1 MQQVETVEQTEN
13 VEVAQDLAAPETEQR
28 TKPRRPRGSRGG
40 ARHRQRREIRAAAS
54 GKTLHNS
61 TVSGARVNVKD
72 LVVFGD
78 GDTFKLIC
86 KASSAKEGWMK
97 STKAMEIAGV
107 GVVVQVTTQQG
118 DNVAEALQLI
128 PGAVIIPI
136 EGNKENGRKIVAQ
149 GSAEHNEHLARVR
162 SEQLAG
168 EHGGLSLV
176 RRPTPVNAF
185 KYDGTP
191 ESAGAIVAWAQA
203 LLGNGDTPITY
214 TAEGL
219 IVSTSNGDVP
229 ANVGDYVM
237 HNGFDFYPAPEE
249 VVAASYYL

>member
-13 VEVAQDLAAPETEQR
+13 VEVAQEVVAKPETEQR
-28 TKPRRPRGSRGG
+28 KPRRPRGSRG
-40 ARHRQRREIRAAAS
+40 ARHRQRRENRAAAS

-118 DNVAEALQLI
+118 DNVAEALQFV

-149 GSAEHNEHLARVR
+149 GSVEHNEHLARVR

-168 EHGGLSLV
+168 AHGGLSLV
-176 RRPTPVNAF
+176 RRPVPVNAF